1 MRIGEAMFN
10 ISKSKQSASKRLN
23 PEYAFDHLLLPKMP
37 LKLGVNSVSLTRHK
51 DSLCLARETAN
62 FFGLLAL
69 MTKFKC
75 VIRVKN
81 SKEENACL
89 GNNGNCLKN

>member
-1 MRIGEAMFN
+1 M
-10 ISKSKQSASKRLN
+10 L
-23 PEYAFDHLLLPKMP
+23 
-37 LKLGVNSVSLTRHK
+37 
-51 DSLCLARETAN
+51 ETAN

-81 SKEENACL
+81 SKEENAYL
-89 GNNGNCLKN
+89 GNNGNCFKN